1 MLNKRFLRSVRLLA
15 ECYQSFERLSG
26 RHLRELRLTPA
37 QFDIVETLG
46 NLEGL
51 NFREL
56 GERTLITK
64 GTLTG
69 VIARLQSRGLI
80 ERFPNPQDGRSE
92 MLRLTAT
99 GNELFAQVFPAH
111 VAHCQQ
117 AFLGWSDGDFNDLDL
132 RLTRLR
138 DALSKPAPAHASA
151 TSPRAR

>member
-15 ECYQSFERLSG
+15 QCYQSFERLSG
-26 RHLRELRLTPA
+26 RHLRELGLTPA
-37 QFDIVETLG
+37 QFDIVATLG

-51 NFREL
+51 NFRDL
-56 GERTLITK
+56 GELTLITK

-69 VIARLQSRGLI
+69 VIARLQSRGLV

-92 MLRLTAT
+92 MLRLTAA

-117 AFLGWSDGDFNDLDL
+117 AFRGWSGGDFDDLDA

-138 DALSKPAPAHASA
+138 DALSTPDLAPIGPD
-151 TSPRAR
+151 SPPQD

>member
-15 ECYQSFERLSG
+15 QCYQSFERLSG
-26 RHLRELRLTPA
+26 RHLRELGLTPA
-37 QFDIVETLG
+37 QFDTVATLG
-46 NLEGL
+46 NLDGL

-69 VIARLQSRGLI
+69 VIARLQGRGLV

-92 MLRLTAT
+92 MLRLTGA
-99 GNELFAQVFPAH
+99 GHELFAQVFPAH

-117 AFLGWSDGDFNDLDL
+117 AFRDWSGADFDDLDL

-138 DALSKPAPAHASA
+138 DAMSHPALTPAGPFS
-151 TSPRAR
+151 SDSE